1 MLGEIKVTKESK
13 ESTTYLLL
21 AKEVCEII
29 KIHLEPN
36 EPLDSILEKIKI
48 ASQTPYMTSTQKE
61 IRKTLMEIIELIEKR
76 KNIKDVERKIA
87 KLKSDVLWDE
97 YWE

>member
-1 MLGEIKVTKESK
+1 MYENE
-13 ESTTYLLL
+13 TTYLVL
-21 AKEVCEII
+21 AKEVCELF
-29 KIHLEPN
+29 KIRLEPN
-36 EPLDSILEKIKI
+36 EPLNSILEKIKI

-87 KLKSDVLWDE
+87 KLKSNVLWDE